1 MYRITC
7 VGIER
12 HIEKLITKK
21 KKVTTYRTKE
31 SNEDLL
37 ALKRAQQGIFF
48 APLTLT
54 ETEFPILV

>member
-1 MYRITC
+1 MQCITG

-12 HIEKLITKK
+12 HIEKLITRE

-37 ALKRAQQGIFF
+37 ALKRAPQGIFF

-54 ETEFPILV
+54 KRNSRY